1 MWENAIGQR
10 LTPTGTLVQA
20 QDSGSGDQFTK
31 AGTTASFVS
40 VKRGFVEPKDIP
52 SVAIIPEALPM
63 VATKSHRL
71 KHTVWHTARGE
82 WNDLDESSR
91 IKMRELGWGIVRPP
105 FTNEGALDLSNGAG
119 EDFLSGIA
127 KGY

>member
-1 MWENAIGQR
+1 
-10 LTPTGTLVQA
+10 
-20 QDSGSGDQFTK
+20 
-31 AGTTASFVS
+31 
-40 VKRGFVEPKDIP
+40 
-52 SVAIIPEALPM
+52 M

-71 KHTVWHTARGE
+71 KHTVWHIARGE

-91 IKMRELGWGIVRPP
+91 IKIRELGWGIERPP